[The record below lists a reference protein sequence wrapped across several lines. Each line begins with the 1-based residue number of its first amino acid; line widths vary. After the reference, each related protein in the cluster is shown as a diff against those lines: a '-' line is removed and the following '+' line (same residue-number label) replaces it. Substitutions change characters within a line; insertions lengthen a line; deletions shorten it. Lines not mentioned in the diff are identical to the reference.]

1 MSSDVRAV
9 VIDAFG
15 DSPHLATFPRPE
27 PGPDQVLIEVQAAS
41 VNASTGR
48 RPKAG
53 SRTPSSTGSR

>member
-27 PGPDQVLIEVQAAS
+27 PGPGLS
-41 VNASTGR
+41 GR
-48 RPKAG
+48 SPGGFHDHEEISLHAG
-53 SRTPSSTGSR
+53 EKPSP